1 MCFHRMVFTLLF
13 SKVFAIYEILQ
24 RPMKIL
30 IADEMHPSIN
40 EMIRSEG
47 WEYNY
52 EPKASREDILALINA
67 YDGLIIRSKTNVDK
81 ELLDCASQLKFIA
94 RAGAGLDLI
103 DLEEVKKRNILLFHA
118 GEANRDAVAEHVLGM
133 ILALF
138 NNLIRAD
145 AEVRKGIWLREQ
157 NRGVELMSQT
167 VGLIGYGNNGGATAK
182 RLRSFGCKVL
192 AYDKYRVNY
201 GDEFAQE
208 ASLDQ
213 IRDEATLI
221 SMHIPLT
228 AISRGMINSDFV
240 EKMAHPFYFVNAARG
255 EVAQLDAVVN
265 GLKSGKIAG
274 ACLDV
279 LENEKLN
286 KLTPVQ
292 QENFD
297 YLIKSDKVILSP
309 HIAGWSK
316 ESYVRINEVL
326 KRQIKEA
333 FQP

>member
-1 MCFHRMVFTLLF
+1 
-13 SKVFAIYEILQ
+13 
-24 RPMKIL
+24 MKIL

-40 EMIRSEG
+40 EMIEMEG

-52 EPKASREDILALINA
+52 VPDASREDILAMIKD
-67 YDGLIIRSKTNVDK
+67 YDGLMIRSKTFVDK
-81 ELLDCASQLKFIA
+81 DLLDCAHRLKFIA

-103 DLEEVKKRNILLFHA
+103 DLEEVSRRKIILFHA

-145 AEVRKGIWLREQ
+145 AEVRKGIWLREE

-182 RLRSFGCKVL
+182 RLNSFGCRVL
-192 AYDKYRVNY
+192 AYDKFRSDY
-201 GDEFAQE
+201 GDAFAQE
-208 ASLDQ
+208 ASLDRIMQ
-213 IRDEATLI
+213 EATLV
-221 SMHIPLT
+221 SMHVPLT
-228 AISRGMINSDFV
+228 ADTRGMINDEFV
-240 EKMAHPFYFVNAARG
+240 EHMAHPFYLVNAARG
-255 EVAQLDAVVN
+255 EVAQLGAVVR
-265 GLKSGKIAG
+265 GLQSGKILG

-279 LENEKLN
+279 LENEKLG
-286 KLTPVQ
+286 KLTKEQ
-292 QENFD
+292 QNNFD
-297 YLIKSDKVILSP
+297 FLIQSDKVILSP
-309 HIAGWSK
+309 HVAGWSR